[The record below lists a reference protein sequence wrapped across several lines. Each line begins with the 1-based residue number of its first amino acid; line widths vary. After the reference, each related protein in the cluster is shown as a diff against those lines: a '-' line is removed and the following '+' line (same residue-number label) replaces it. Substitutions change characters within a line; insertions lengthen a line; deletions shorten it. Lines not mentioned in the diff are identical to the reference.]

1 MAGENLQERKHIS
14 EVYAQAFY
22 SLTVQQGTTDT
33 IREQLTGLGELMQQ
47 EPSLQRVFEST
58 LITADE
64 RRAFLETLNGSL
76 EPVLQSFLGVMNRR
90 NRLGLLPEVIRA
102 FAEEDDRRKN
112 RVQVALYTAT
122 PVDKNM
128 MGEITD
134 ILRDYLL
141 KEPMV
146 HHQVRPEILGGFVA
160 QAGDFLIDGSVKTK
174 LSELQKQLIMRG
186 EDEVQG

>member
-1 MAGENLQERKHIS
+1 
-14 EVYAQAFY
+14 
-22 SLTVQQGTTDT
+22 
-33 IREQLTGLGELMQQ
+33 
-47 EPSLQRVFEST
+47 
-58 LITADE
+58 
-64 RRAFLETLNGSL
+64 
-76 EPVLQSFLGVMNRR
+76 MNRR